1 MSYEKLYPYVYKKEE
16 EKKAMKRIKDRFEG
30 ISNEKIISIDT
41 ETNGLWGKAFAIAGV
56 VYENGK
62 EVDRFIA
69 RCPIAEET
77 NSWVAENVLPKMVD
91 IEETRNSYPSMLYA
105 FNQFLKKHK
114 DGKVLTHMGH
124 IVEANLFRDMH
135 ELGIIGDFEAPYEW
149 YDVCLL
155 FGDSVDSY
163 NRIHGIMVEDVK
175 GGTHNPL
182 YDCVSAFKAF
192 WHFINV

>member
-1 MSYEKLYPYVYKKEE
+1 MSYEKMYPYVYKKEE
-16 EKKAMKRIKDRFEG
+16 EKKAMKRIKDRFDRL
-30 ISNEKIISIDT
+30 SNEKIISIDA

-62 EVDRFIA
+62 EIDSFIA

-77 NSWVAENVLPKMVD
+77 NPWVAENVLPKMVD
-91 IEETRNSYPSMLYA
+91 IKETHKDYESMLKS
-105 FNQFLKKHK
+105 FQQFIKKHN

-124 IVEANLFRDMH
+124 VVEAGLFRDMH

-163 NRIHGIMVEDVK
+163 NRSNDITVEDVN
-175 GGTHNPL
+175 GGTHNPV
-182 YDCVSAFKAF
+182 YDCVSAYKAL